1 MVRSWYE
8 LSEYV
13 QLRRVNG
20 LSLSPDGTRLVAP
33 VSDLAPDGRS
43 FRNTLWEIDARP
55 ESEGGTAPRRLTRS
69 TKGEAGAGFLP
80 DGSLL
85 FVSGRPDPEAESS
98 DESGSA
104 LWLLPVDGGEA
115 RQIASTHGGVGAFTV
130 ARESGLVAFTG
141 RVLPRSEDQE
151 EDAEARKAR
160 KEAGVTAILHEALP
174 VRSWDSDVGPD
185 HPRLFVAEPPRD
197 EDSRLGDPRDLTP
210 DAGLS
215 LLGASPAL
223 TPDGSTLITSW
234 SVPAGGG
241 STRGEVVA
249 IDTATGERRTIAGG
263 PDEELEFGG
272 PLVSPD
278 GTRVLLHAGSEGSY
292 DGEPRDHTLWLTDL
306 ATGVGRDLLADHEL
320 WPRDYAWSADSSTV
334 FLVAD
339 QNGRRPVFRVDVATG
354 ELTRVTGDH
363 GAYSELAPS
372 PDGRYV
378 YALRDAWDAPPAP
391 VRLDADAVDGEPT
404 PLRTPGSELSMPG
417 TLTEIET
424 TADDG
429 TRIRSWLVLPEEA
442 SEESPAPLMLWVHG
456 GPYMSFNGWTWRWNP
471 WLLAARGYAVLLPDP
486 ALSTGYGQDMLRRAW
501 GKWGPRTH
509 ADVMAI
515 TDAAVARPDIDAE
528 RTAMMGGSFGG
539 YMANWIAGHTDRFKA
554 IVSHASLWQLDG
566 FSGTTDYPPVWERE
580 FGTPLA
586 QPERYRL
593 NSPHLSADR
602 IRTPMLV
609 IHGDKDYRVP
619 IGEGL
624 RLWRDLLL
632 HEVDAKFLYF
642 PDENHWILTPGNA
655 KIWYETIFAFL
666 DHHVH
671 GKEWVKPELL

>member
-223 TPDGSTLITSW
+223 TPDIHNLITSW

-272 PLVSPD
+272 PLVSPGLSPGVEPRARD
-278 GTRVLLHAGSEGSY
+278 RVLVDLV
-292 DGEPRDHTLWLTDL
+292 DPPR
-306 ATGVGRDLLADHEL
+306 VQQRPVLLA
-320 WPRDYAWSADSSTV
+320 SSSCV
-334 FLVAD
+334 GPG
-339 QNGRRPVFRVDVATG
+339 GRASRGRLRAGGLRAHSGDNRTGGRILPDRPPG
-354 ELTRVTGDH
+354 
-363 GAYSELAPS
+363 
-372 PDGRYV
+372 
-378 YALRDAWDAPPAP
+378 P
-391 VRLDADAVDGEPT
+391 VPT
-404 PLRTPGSELSMPG
+404 PARTFPDRRQWRGSR
-417 TLTEIET
+417 T
-424 TADDG
+424 TV
-429 TRIRSWLVLPEEA
+429 TKKSSIWRTTWMNRSK
-442 SEESPAPLMLWVHG
+442 
-456 GPYMSFNGWTWRWNP
+456 
-471 WLLAARGYAVLLPDP
+471 
-486 ALSTGYGQDMLRRAW
+486 STG
-501 GKWGPRTH
+501 
-509 ADVMAI
+509 
-515 TDAAVARPDIDAE
+515 
-528 RTAMMGGSFGG
+528 
-539 YMANWIAGHTDRFKA
+539 
-554 IVSHASLWQLDG
+554 
-566 FSGTTDYPPVWERE
+566 
-580 FGTPLA
+580 
-586 QPERYRL
+586 
-593 NSPHLSADR
+593 
-602 IRTPMLV
+602 LV
-609 IHGDKDYRVP
+609 
-619 IGEGL
+619 
-624 RLWRDLLL
+624 
-632 HEVDAKFLYF
+632 
-642 PDENHWILTPGNA
+642 T
-655 KIWYETIFAFL
+655 
-666 DHHVH
+666 
-671 GKEWVKPELL
+671 